1 MCIELI
7 IQAIVLL
14 IEQNISNAIRC
25 CELQIKKHK
34 TIIQIKPTMFTSI
47 ILLLSVIGTFPSL
60 SSIISCIADF
70 CNIFSLI
77 MRLFDRNKKT
87 TNRT

>member
-1 MCIELI
+1 
-7 IQAIVLL
+7 
-14 IEQNISNAIRC
+14 
-25 CELQIKKHK
+25 
-34 TIIQIKPTMFTSI
+34 MFTSI